1 MKYIFLRIS
10 FPQTLMHSVC
20 MSANKTSKKY
30 HQYTWKSKDMH
41 KFRLL
46 YELSNAIKKHSA
58 QHKPYTTRCY
68 AAMLTRKVIC
78 CLSRCFLYPSFVS
91 IFTHY
96 APPFEIF
103 FLLYNTY
110 FIDRWLENEWD
121 CLCPHSY
128 NRMHTYMRK
137 PNSLLACTWLT
148 VNFFFLF
155 LLSPSYTIQFVSEY
169 STALLLVVRALVVRL
184 YIVDRINFYNFL
196 HFGLIWG
203 RWNKKQKK
211 LNNSRTLF

>member
-148 VNFFFLF
+148 VNFFFCFFSPLHTQF
-155 LLSPSYTIQFVSEY
+155 SSFQNIQPLCCWSFALLSFVFISWIE
-169 STALLLVVRALVVRL
+169 LIFIIF
-184 YIVDRINFYNFL
+184 YISVWFEVDEIKY
-196 HFGLIWG
+196 
-203 RWNKKQKK
+203 KKN
-211 LNNSRTLF
+211 NNSRTLF